1 LEDENNKKSRL
12 LLHRYSEKKA
22 NTQLQNEIDELRME
36 STRRATA
43 DRATIDKLQSEM
55 SRMRAIHA
63 TKEKKSDRK
72 VQILMEIRSALEEQ
86 IGLLEEGGAES
97 GSC

>member
-1 LEDENNKKSRL
+1 MEDENNKKSRL
-12 LLHRYSEKKA
+12 LLHSYSEKKA
-22 NTQLQNEIDELRME
+22 NTTQLQNEIDELRME

-86 IGLLEEGGAES
+86 IGLLEEEEGG
-97 GSC
+97 